1 MATLRLLPALVALCV
16 LSVPAHADIF
26 EFGFAP
32 LASWDLEDDSD
43 NVLVSLD
50 LASIIG
56 FGAGTALEINAYAWD
71 VTIDTIGASW
81 LSEASVSFENTS
93 GDSFFTLTPGAGDD
107 FGGTKHYAGLEP
119 TPVSTILSDGILVL
133 QFFESFDDGADDV
146 DAFWSGSITVNAIEA
161 AVIPIPAALPLLLS
175 GLGIFGLLGRR
186 RRG

>member
-1 MATLRLLPALVALCV
+1 MATMRLLPALVALLV

-43 NVLVSLD
+43 NVFVSLD

-71 VTIDTIGASW
+71 VTIETIGASW
-81 LSEASVSFENTS
+81 LSEASVSFENS
-93 GDSFFTLTPGAGDD
+93 AGDSIFTLTPGAGDA
-107 FGGTKHYAGLEP
+107 FSGTRSYAGLEP
-119 TPVSTILSDGILVL
+119 TPVSTILPDGILVL
-133 QFFESFDDGADDV
+133 QFFETFDDSSGAV

-161 AVIPIPAALPLLLS
+161 AVVPVPAALPLLLS
-175 GLGIFGLLGRR
+175 GLGIFGLLSR